1 MAFSLDD
8 DKRCQLNEDI
18 IKQLYLVAYMQGS
31 KLPTCLVTNSKCSKV
46 QVRGDGR
53 TAVDMRSHV
62 HQTVLPVVI
71 KADNPIPVSCSV
83 YYFEVTVNVK
93 SRSGL
98 LALGVCSSRSSTNEW
113 PGMEFTSYGYHSN
126 SGTIYHNSK
135 ELPVSAPGFSETDII
150 GCGVNFVNNSVF
162 FTKNGV
168 FIGPVNAGKKLPHP
182 VYPCIAFAC
191 PNCHVSINFGHHK
204 FAFDIG
210 QYISRERAVAISTAV
225 DRKCNDQLAYVTM
238 RNLVATYLLHN
249 GFLESAQA
257 LGEWV
262 TKAST
267 DQSNTTGS
275 IFSFENDISSDNNN
289 NNMCYSNGK
298 SSSKSLTPDTP
309 NGCLSTS
316 TNKFIQRMNSLT
328 NSLNANGYSDCNSN
342 NNAMNT
348 NINNNSNCSGSIVEE
363 TNGGDHY
370 LKHSEQQYSQ
380 SAAIKSLSAQST
392 VNHHDLSSLSSS
404 SSSSKNAS
412 QANNTV
418 LNDLFC
424 WPEAV
429 DILLRRRYLR
439 ETIRNGDY
447 LSALDQLQAHFKT
460 LWENDPSITF
470 VLKCHHFIDLIRRHY
485 TVNSSKE
492 PVYLNNATHSN
503 SKVFQ
508 CNGVDVPR
516 NSQKHTKPSSS
527 VESSPEITN
536 KENNCQF
543 VHLLNSNHN
552 NITNLPVDNNDDN
565 SSSTSTGNTI
575 NRFCRPIASSCHPSH
590 SPTSYQA
597 PVRLRLESLT
607 PEWNNDSL
615 LSSSDRYNSEP
626 LPSVFPKTNSS
637 FNDIVNTTTNGSGT
651 HTPGVI
657 NNSSSEVISSHV
669 VPSTYSTENNFMK
682 ANSEIITNGNS
693 TFSSY
698 NSSPISPMIKSSIQS
713 NQCINGDNHH
723 NNDDHDHDNINNNN
737 NMNSHHV
744 TTTTT
749 NNNNQQN
756 GIHDDNNSSSSNNNN
771 NISNTI
777 TNNHFVHHI
786 DSDHVEVNYSA
797 SVSELYDLIEYGR
810 SLRSNALELQHQ
822 GAISLEQLLFLS
834 SAFSLVA
841 YQNPYRSPLSGLLHP
856 KHRELLADAVNDAIL
871 VHLKQPSRPVLDIAL
886 TYLEHVLTDEGT
898 SCKNTGSFPCYRFK
912 NGHSNPSTPSNP
924 LQTIGS
930 QQLQCDD
937 VFTATR
943 VSQANNESTTPVTRG
958 TPTTPSR
965 TTVVSGS
972 RREGE
977 SRYAT
982 ADVQTYGLASGDFTE
997 NSNGSTNL
1005 LRPASTSVISSSLYV
1020 PPSALISLTG
1030 RSNPVTRSSDSQRS
1044 SSRVRPTS
1052 LQNLIQQR
1060 RQSQSTDQPTASS
1073 PSPSSSSSHFN
1084 RFLITS
1090 SNWPVS
1096 TPVSSAST
1104 TTTTT
1109 SQNPNR
1115 FSPSRITVTSSL
1127 TNTHAPTGPELAGFF
1142 HPILFI
1148 G

>member
-1 MAFSLDD
+1 
-8 DKRCQLNEDI
+8 
-18 IKQLYLVAYMQGS
+18 
-31 KLPTCLVTNSKCSKV
+31 
-46 QVRGDGR
+46 
-53 TAVDMRSHV
+53 MRSHV

-135 ELPVSAPGFSETDII
+135 ELPVSAPSFSETDII

-267 DQSNTTGS
+267 NITDQSNTTTGN
-275 IFSFENDISSDNNN
+275 IFSRENDVNGDST
-289 NNMCYSNGK
+289 NNMCYNSNGK

-328 NSLNANGYSDCNSN
+328 NSLNGNGYSDCNSN
-342 NNAMNT
+342 NNNAMNT
-348 NINNNSNCSGSIVEE
+348 NNNNNNCSGSMVEE

-370 LKHSEQQYSQ
+370 LKHSEQQSAQ
-380 SAAIKSLSAQST
+380 SAAIKSLAAQST
-392 VNHHDLSSLSSS
+392 VNHHDLLSL

-485 TVNSSKE
+485 TVNSSQE
-492 PVYLNNATHSN
+492 PVHMNNLTNSSN
-503 SKVFQ
+503 SKIFQ
-508 CNGVDVPR
+508 SNGVDVPR
-516 NSQKHTKPSSS
+516 NSQKRSKPSSS

-536 KENNCQF
+536 KENDCQL

-552 NITNLPVDNNDDN
+552 NITNLPADNNDDDN
-565 SSSTSTGNTI
+565 SSSTSTGNTN
-575 NRFCRPIASSCHPSH
+575 NRFSRPIAKSH
-590 SPTSYQA
+590 
-597 PVRLRLESLT
+597 T

-637 FNDIVNTTTNGSGT
+637 FNDVVNTTTTNGSST

-657 NNSSSEVISSHV
+657 NNSSSEVICSHV
-669 VPSTYSTENNFMK
+669 VPSTYTTENNFMK

-698 NSSPISPMIKSSIQS
+698 NSSPVSPMIKSSIQN

-723 NNDDHDHDNINNNN
+723 NNNNDDHDHDNINNNI
-737 NMNSHHV
+737 NSHHN

-749 NNNNQQN
+749 TNNNQQN
-756 GIHDDNNSSSSNNNN
+756 GIHDNNSSSTNNT
-771 NISNTI
+771 ISNSN

-786 DSDHVEVNYSA
+786 DSDHVEVNCSA

-930 QQLQCDD
+930 QQLQSDD

-943 VSQANNESTTPVTRG
+943 VSQANESTTPVTRG

-997 NSNGSTNL
+997 SSNGSTNL

-1073 PSPSSSSSHFN
+1073 PSPSSSSHFN
-1084 RFLITS
+1084 RFLVTS

>member
-1 MAFSLDD
+1 MAFALDE

-83 YYFEVTVNVK
+83 YYFEITVNVK

-126 SGTIYHNSK
+126 SGTVYHNSK
-135 ELPVSAPGFSETDII
+135 ELPVSAPTFGESDII

-168 FIGPVNAGKKLPHP
+168 FIGPISAGKKLPHP

-210 QYISRERAVAISTAV
+210 QYIGRERAMAVSTAV

-262 TKAST
+262 KKASST
-267 DQSNTTGS
+267 VIDHSNLNDNKKDNVCDVNETNDEDHQSPIQLKGEEEQQQ
-275 IFSFENDISSDNNN
+275 F
-289 NNMCYSNGK
+289 K
-298 SSSKSLTPDTP
+298 SAVSQY
-309 NGCLSTS
+309 NLST
-316 TNKFIQRMNSLT
+316 
-328 NSLNANGYSDCNSN
+328 
-342 NNAMNT
+342 
-348 NINNNSNCSGSIVEE
+348 NNSVKPS
-363 TNGGDHY
+363 D
-370 LKHSEQQYSQ
+370 
-380 SAAIKSLSAQST
+380 
-392 VNHHDLSSLSSS
+392 
-404 SSSSKNAS
+404 
-412 QANNTV
+412 TV
-418 LNDLFC
+418 LNDLFR

-429 DILLRRRYLR
+429 DILLRRRHLR
-439 ETIRNGDY
+439 ETIRSGDY

-485 TVNSSKE
+485 TTNSSKE
-492 PVYLNNATHSN
+492 SICPNKLSTIYWKTLQSNGNSDLGTNFLAETNTSTIANN
-503 SKVFQ
+503 
-508 CNGVDVPR
+508 
-516 NSQKHTKPSSS
+516 NSQLCRS
-527 VESSPEITN
+527 VA
-536 KENNCQF
+536 NNCD
-543 VHLLNSNHN
+543 H
-552 NITNLPVDNNDDN
+552 
-565 SSSTSTGNTI
+565 
-575 NRFCRPIASSCHPSH
+575 SH
-590 SPTSYQA
+590 SLSNYQA
-597 PVRLRLESLT
+597 PIRLPLESV
-607 PEWNNDSL
+607 PHPQWNDGL
-615 LSSSDRYNSEP
+615 LSSSADKYASEI
-626 LPSVFPKTNSS
+626 LP
-637 FNDIVNTTTNGSGT
+637 TNGSVFVTSGT
-651 HTPGVI
+651 VAT
-657 NNSSSEVISSHV
+657 NNSSEIICPV
-669 VPSTYSTENNFMK
+669 VFPSYTENNFIK
-682 ANSEIITNGNS
+682 ASEFITNGNS
-693 TFSSY
+693 VFPPLHDSPSP
-698 NSSPISPMIKSSIQS
+698 PISTKVSSSIPNKS
-713 NQCINGDNHH
+713 
-723 NNDDHDHDNINNNN
+723 
-737 NMNSHHV
+737 
-744 TTTTT
+744 T
-749 NNNNQQN
+749 
-756 GIHDDNNSSSSNNNN
+756 DDNNSINNDKQNGIYHP
-771 NISNTI
+771 ISNGI
-777 TNNHFVHHI
+777 CNEATNCNGF
-786 DSDHVEVNYSA
+786 DDDYA
-797 SVSELYDLIEYGR
+797 STAAAEDDELHDLIEYGR
-810 SLRSNALELQHQ
+810 NLRSNALELQHQ
-822 GAISLEQLLFLS
+822 GAISLEQLLLLS
-834 SAFSLVA
+834 NAFSLVA
-841 YQNPYRSPLSGLLHP
+841 YQNPYKSPLNSLLHP
-856 KHRELLADAVNDAIL
+856 KHRELLADAINDAIL

-886 TYLEHVLTDEGT
+886 TYLEHVLSDEGS
-898 SCKNTGSFPCYRFK
+898 SCKTTGSFPCYRFK
-912 NGHSNPSTPSNP
+912 HDQLNSGPVVHP
-924 LQTIGS
+924 LQSLTS
-930 QQLQCDD
+930 PQLQSND
-937 VFTATR
+937 VCTVSR
-943 VSQANNESTTPVTRG
+943 VSQTSASTTPVTHG
-958 TPTTPSR
+958 TPTTPIRS
-965 TTVVSGS
+965 TTISGGH
-972 RREGE
+972 REME

-982 ADVQTYGLASGDFTE
+982 ADIQTYGLTSGEFVETS
-997 NSNGSTNL
+997 SNGSTNL

-1030 RSNPVTRSSDSQRS
+1030 RSNPVTRSSDSHRS

-1060 RQSQSTDQPTASS
+1060 RQSQSTDQPTSS
-1073 PSPSSSSSHFN
+1073 PPSSHLN
-1084 RFLITS
+1084 RFLVTS

-1096 TPVSSAST
+1096 TPVSSST
-1104 TTTTT
+1104 TTNTTAGNT